1 MIQAVVA
8 KTDVVEKL
16 RSALRP
22 SLDEYKVRKFKSDLD
37 GNSASGLFLQIPYRD
52 LDGNSVARLFLH
64 IPYQTVQKTTLM
76 LGRRFC
82 QL

>member
-22 SLDEYKVRKFKSDLD
+22 SLDEYKVRKFKSDFD
-37 GNSASGLFLQIPYRD
+37 GNSGGLFLQIPYQTEWSKNLSD
-52 LDGNSVARLFLH
+52 ARTKVLSIL
-64 IPYQTVQKTTLM
+64 ILIESI
-76 LGRRFC
+76 
-82 QL
+82 